1 MTTPSTPRNAPDQ
14 LVVANTHVRVVRAKL
29 ADLAIP
35 VPAEEADGAL
45 GLTLMDLDS
54 DAVER
59 AAAELPTDDVV
70 LGAGGARRA
79 LAVVLKEMYRSFRQD
94 YAGWYPTMGTNRIL
108 VGTAHNINGGGE
120 GDPRLTKQGLVRN
133 NPELGAGVRV
143 GLADTAVY
151 EHPDFARFLLAT
163 PDELWKPRQ
172 GAAAVASGH
181 ATFVAGLI
189 HQFAPAAELEV
200 EQVLGQD
207 GNADS
212 WTVAKRLV
220 GLAGS
225 GIQVLNLSL
234 QCSPADQEPP
244 LVLSRAIQRLGPQ
257 VQVVAA
263 AGNHD
268 AQNPDDNP
276 KTVYWPGAY
285 DEVLAV
291 TARDADNAIPDW
303 SAPAELPWV
312 DCVALGAD
320 VVSTYPPLD
329 VSDARDGIAAVD
341 PDSKGVTVSWSGTS
355 FAAAK
360 VSGLIAAQMS
370 SSGADARSATA
381 QLLENAR
388 VVAAKPCLD

>member
-1 MTTPSTPRNAPDQ
+1 MTAPSAPRDAPDQ

-59 AAAELPTDDVV
+59 AASALPAEDVV
-70 LGAGGARRA
+70 GGAGGARRA
-79 LAVVLKEMYRSFRQD
+79 LTVVLKEMYRWFRQE

-120 GDPRLTKQGLVRN
+120 GGPRLTKQGLVRSD
-133 NPELGAGVRV
+133 PELGGGVRV

-151 EHPDFARFLLAT
+151 EHPDLGRCLLAA
-163 PDELWKPRQ
+163 PDELWKPA
-172 GAAAVASGH
+172 GGTAAVASGH

-220 GLAGS
+220 RLAGS
-225 GIQVLNLSL
+225 GIRVLNLSL

-244 LVLSRAIQRLGPQ
+244 LVLSRAMERLGPQ

-263 AGNHD
+263 AGNH
-268 AQNPDDNP
+268 NPRNADDNP
-276 KTVYWPGAY
+276 KTVYWPAAF

-291 TARDADNAIPDW
+291 TARDAANTIPDW

-329 VSDARDGIAAVD
+329 VTEIKEGFAAVD
-341 PDSKGVTVSWSGTS
+341 PDALQTTVSWSGTS

-370 SSGADARSATA
+370 SSGKDARSATA
-381 QLLENAR
+381 LLLENAR
-388 VVAAKPCLD
+388 SLADKPCLD